1 MCKTLMLLEVSQKQR
16 YIFSS
21 KKLADNA
28 RRSDEIAYVTSPDFF
43 QKAAPELYRDDD
55 LVYAGGGHTVLCFE
69 DSTTASKFAQRVSES
84 VLRQYPGM
92 ELFVKQLPYDETMT
106 PNENLSALTAA
117 AEKKKSFRTSAFAQT
132 TFGVE
137 KLDPSSHAPVFEG
150 QEAVCSADPVI
161 DPPLGWLFPTK
172 LEDLA
177 GGNDEEK
184 KSKDKDSKK
193 DNFIAVIHIDGNAM
207 GKRVERFYGTFTGAD
222 RWDSFRTAAQRF
234 SEGIQA
240 DFEAA
245 FREMVDELLGDAALL
260 EKLDVRKPT
269 LPLRPVILAGDD
281 VCFVTAGSIALDC
294 ARVFLDKLSARV
306 NQADGE
312 GCAAC
317 AGIALVH
324 TKYPFHQAYDLAEEL
339 CSRAKKFGASI
350 DPNGGVCAM
359 DWHIEFGQLKDGLD
373 ALRRD
378 FETEDGNRL
387 ELRPI
392 AVRVPEGIDA
402 AAQTGGVRTYG
413 FFRGMCRAMQGE
425 RGKTAR
431 GKIKE
436 LRTAFKQGEVESSFF
451 LHSKEIRDLLYHGIE
466 AEFGSEERIEE
477 YRRILYGEKS
487 GFDLEPFRRINGE
500 AFKRCLF
507 FDAIEMVDHCEFFNE
522 EVSE

>member
-43 QKAAPELYRDDD
+43 QKAAPDLYRDDD

-69 DSTTASKFAQRVSES
+69 DGTTASKFAQRVSES

-106 PNENLSALTAA
+106 PNENLNALTAA
-117 AEKKKSFRTSAFAQT
+117 AEKKKSFRASAFAQT

-137 KLDPSSHAPVFEG
+137 KLDPSSHTPVVEG
-150 QEAVCSADPVI
+150 REKNRDPISVI
-161 DPPLGWLFPTK
+161 EPPEGWQFPTK

-177 GGNDEEK
+177 GRDDE
-184 KSKDKDSKK
+184 DKDSKK

-222 RWDSFRTAAQRF
+222 QWDSFRTAAQRF

-260 EKLDVRKPT
+260 KKLGVRKPT

-294 ARVFLDKLSARV
+294 ARLFLDKLSARV

-312 GCAAC
+312 GYVAC
-317 AGIALVH
+317 AGVALVH

-378 FETEDGNRL
+378 LETEDGNRL
-387 ELRPI
+387 ELRPVV
-392 AVRVPEGIDA
+392 VRIPEGLDA
-402 AAQTGGVRTYG
+402 AARTGGVRTYA
-413 FFRGMCRAMQGE
+413 FFRAMCRAMQGE

-436 LRTAFKQGEVESSFF
+436 LRTAFKQGEVESRFF
-451 LHSKEIRDLLYHGIE
+451 LHSKEIRELLHHSVE
-466 AEFGSEERIEE
+466 AEFVGEKRMEE
-477 YRRILYGEKS
+477 YRRVLFGEKT
-487 GFDLEPFRRINGE
+487 GFDLEPFRQIGGE

-507 FDAIEMVDHCEFFNE
+507 FDAIEMIDHCEFFDE
-522 EVSE
+522 EVSK